1 VGAFAGYDEEAVES
15 DGAVGARG
23 TGTLRGSRPGRRAPA
38 MPMSGEEREVV
49 EAWWRGRG
57 VTSTH
62 GMRALVYY
70 SQTHTEL
77 RTEEALEATWADCE
91 ARLPGVD
98 LRRLFNRQPS
108 LLWETRLF
116 EESFAVLRE
125 VMGQNAGD
133 AGCLDSDLVHI
144 VNRAPAL
151 LATKEDTLRSKL
163 GNLATLLEGQ
173 NLHKVVR
180 YAPTLLGLS
189 EERLQRNFALLKRL
203 FPRCDI
209 AVMVGRAPPL
219 LYYDIEGYITMRF
232 QQLEALFPEAEVDK
246 LVEGK
251 PMLLYQNVPV
261 NIGNKAACLQE
272 WLTRD
277 EWSALQTSR
286 LGALGSMLTMSP
298 VRLQRIEFLRTVH
311 PGIPGRI
318 SSFLSLS
325 DAAFQVR
332 FPEYPAWAPDPDG
345 AFSLAIKGELVEV
358 PSTPGASRTRVA
370 RRAVGL
376 DDGPPEAAAKAAAAS
391 AAAGGGGGAPKKKLG
406 RPPHRESP
414 GG

>member
-1 VGAFAGYDEEAVES
+1 
-15 DGAVGARG
+15 
-23 TGTLRGSRPGRRAPA
+23 
-38 MPMSGEEREVV
+38 MPMSPEERSVV
-49 EAWWRGRG
+49 ENWWRGKG
-57 VTSTH
+57 VKSKNA
-62 GMRALVYY
+62 MRSLVYY
-70 SQTHTEL
+70 SQTHLEL
-77 RTEEALEATWADCE
+77 RTEEALEEIWADCE
-91 ARLPGVD
+91 GRLPGVD

-116 EESFAVLRE
+116 EDSFRVLRE

-133 AGCLDSDLVHI
+133 AGADLIHADLVHI

-151 LATKEDTLRSKL
+151 LATREDTLRAKL
-163 GNLATLLEGQ
+163 GNLQVLLAGQ

-189 EERLQRNFALLKRL
+189 EERLQRNFKLLKRL

-219 LYYDIEGYITMRF
+219 LYYDIEGYIAMRF
-232 QQLEALFPEAEVDK
+232 SQLEALFPEAEVDK

-298 VRLQRIEFLRTVH
+298 VRLQRIEFLRTCH
-311 PGIPGRI
+311 PDIPGRI

-325 DAAFQVR
+325 DSAFHLR
-332 FPEYPAWAPDPDG
+332 FPEYPEWTPEPGG
-345 AFSLAIKGELVEV
+345 AFSLAIAGETVEA
-358 PSTPGASRTRVA
+358 PQTPGASRARVV
-370 RRAVGL
+370 RRAL
-376 DDGPPEAAAKAAAAS
+376 QPPAAHAHERK
-391 AAAGGGGGAPKKKLG
+391 GGRG
-406 RPPHRESP
+406 RPPDS
-414 GG
+414 GGVGG